1 VLIVDP
7 SDESREVLRT
17 VLSQRGL
24 RILEAAAADQGLKLA
39 RQHQPDLIV
48 VDVEVDATS
57 PEAVGS
63 EYATASQAQQTPLV
77 LLGSLRR
84 KLPQLPTDRIVRK
97 PFHYGPLIDKIEQLL
112 ASQPAQRA
120 RAA

>member
-1 VLIVDP
+1 VLIVGP
-7 SDESREVLRT
+7 SEESREVLRT

-24 RILEAAAADQGLKLA
+24 RIFEADAADQGLKLA

-48 VDVEVDATS
+48 VDVEVDTSS
-57 PEAVGS
+57 PETVGS
-63 EYATASQAQQTPLV
+63 DYATASQVRQTPLV
-77 LLGSLRR
+77 VLGSLRR
-84 KLPQLPTDRIVRK
+84 KLPQLPTDQVVRK

-112 ASQPAQRA
+112 EVHSTPA